1 MSKRALV
8 FGLGLLG
15 GGVATAN
22 WLLKHGYTVTITDLK
37 DEKQLAPSLKKI
49 QSKVKL
55 ALGGHTE
62 QLITE
67 HDLIVVNPDVSIHNP
82 YIQLAQK
89 LGKIVANEATIFYAH
104 WSKKTVAVTGTRGK
118 TTSVN
123 WINHFLKGVGRSVV
137 TGNSYAQPLLSVADQ
152 QDQFDWAVTEL
163 PSFLLEL
170 FDQVE
175 RGPGIAVI
183 TNLSQDH
190 LNRHGTLEEY
200 AGAKSHIF
208 KKQTPGQHLILN
220 ADNQWTD
227 FFIKQKPSA
236 QIRFFSAKPLPT
248 IQPGLFYDRKR
259 IFWQGENGVE
269 LALNA
274 EGFVEKMGR
283 HNLENLLASAL
294 ACRLAG
300 VSWAV
305 MQERINTLP
314 LVEFRQETVFADKN
328 LTIINDTTATS
339 PEGGIAA
346 IERFGGENCLLIT
359 GGTDRQLDFSRWAK
373 VVKKHLFLKNLIF
386 IKGSAT
392 EKMEKLLNPSLTK
405 DQFCDTLQEC
415 LERALHRAK
424 TLPSAVILFSP
435 AAKSFEKFKNEY
447 DRGEQFNDLVR
458 RLTP

>member
-15 GGVATAN
+15 GGVAAAN
-22 WLLKHGYTVTITDLK
+22 WLLKHGYVVTITDLK
-37 DEKQLAPSLKKI
+37 DAKQLAPSLKKI
-49 QSKVKL
+49 QGKVNL

-82 YIQLAQK
+82 YIQLAFK
-89 LGKIVANEATIFYAH
+89 LGKTVANEATIFYAH
-104 WSKKTVAVTGTRGK
+104 WPKKTIGVTGTRGK

-123 WINHFLKGVGRSVV
+123 WISHFLNGVSRSVI
-137 TGNSYAQPLLSVADQ
+137 TGNSYAQPLLSVADRQ
-152 QDQFDWAVTEL
+152 AQFDFAVTEL

-175 RGPGIAVI
+175 HGPDIAVI

-190 LNRHGTLEEY
+190 LNRHQSLEEY
-200 AGAKSHIF
+200 ARVKSHIF
-208 KKQTPGQHLILN
+208 KRQTVAQYLILN

-227 FFIKQKPSA
+227 FFLKQKPSS
-236 QIRFFSAKPLPT
+236 QIRFFSTKPLPT
-248 IQPGLFYDRKR
+248 TQPGLFYDQKR

-269 LALNA
+269 LVLNA
-274 EGFVEKMGR
+274 EGFAEKMGW
-283 HNLENLLASAL
+283 HNLENLLVSAL

-300 VSWAV
+300 VSWTV

-314 LVEFRQETVFADKN
+314 LIEFRQETVFADKN

-346 IERFGGENCLLIT
+346 IERFGGKNCLLIT

-373 VVKKHLFLKNLIF
+373 MVKKHLPLKNLIF

-392 EKMEKLLNPSLTK
+392 EKMEKLLNQSLTK
-405 DQFCDTLQEC
+405 EQFCDTLQEC
-415 LERALHRAK
+415 LERALGKAK
-424 TLPSAVILFSP
+424 ALKSAIILFSP